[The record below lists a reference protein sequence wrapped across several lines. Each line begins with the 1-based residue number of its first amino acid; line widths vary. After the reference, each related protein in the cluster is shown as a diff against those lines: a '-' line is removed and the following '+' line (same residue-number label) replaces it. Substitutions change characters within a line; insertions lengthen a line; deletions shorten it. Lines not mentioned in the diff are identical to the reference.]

1 MSTGKQKVEFHI
13 VHSTKG
19 GCGKTTFALFKALDL
34 AQKIEKEKYEA
45 ADSKSE
51 SGEKSASESDSSK
64 SKKSDENPKQYIERI
79 ENAGVLYIDADF
91 RGSALQ
97 WLLCSNSD
105 NYSMEK
111 KLTSGELIHDSKK
124 EGKFTFSEAYRGA
137 TLNDFFLKTE
147 KTLEGIIARSIFY
160 WEQDDKNKD
169 VFLLEP
175 GLIGYLDFIFASPK
189 NEDRQP
195 FCYGKFG
202 GHKENMP
209 IRISEYVYHMR
220 RLINKMLVCGKTSK
234 DNELGQ
240 YRHIVIDMPP
250 GDDEYSELLLEIIR
264 ESTQNNKNVT
274 VNYYIVTTNDRGHLY
289 TMRERIKAVQAL
301 TTNWK
306 KFDTINLVLNCLAEG
321 DFLLV
326 DKDEAGNRVDLKE
339 NIEKEL
345 QKAEIRV
352 QDLDHIIRIPMQK
365 EYREFCRNRAMD
377 SFGYAFNEI
386 LNKAKAVK

>member
-1 MSTGKQKVEFHI
+1 MGTEEQKVEFHI

-34 AQKIEKEKYEA
+34 AEKIEKKKRPGD
-45 ADSKSE
+45 ADTKGDSGKKATDEGDSSESESKS
-51 SGEKSASESDSSK
+51 SK
-64 SKKSDENPKQYIERI
+64 EYIERI

-97 WLLCSNSD
+97 WLLCSNLD
-105 NYSMEK
+105 NDSMEK
-111 KLTSGELIHDSKK
+111 KITSGELIRDSKK

-137 TLNDFFLKTE
+137 TLNDFFLKTG
-147 KTLEGIIARSIFY
+147 KTVEGIIARSIFY
-160 WEQDDKNKD
+160 WEQKSSEDGI
-169 VFLLEP
+169 LPEL

-209 IRISEYVYHMR
+209 MRISEYVYHMR
-220 RLINKMLVCGKTSK
+220 RLISKILVCGKTSK
-234 DNELGQ
+234 DNESGQ

-250 GDDEYSELLLEIIR
+250 GDDAYSELLLEIIR

-289 TMRERIKAVQAL
+289 TMCERIKAVQAL
-301 TTNWK
+301 TTHWK

-326 DKDEAGNRVDLKE
+326 DKDKAGNRIDLKDM
-339 NIEKEL
+339 IKAEL
-345 QKAEIRV
+345 QKAKIKV
-352 QDLDHIIRIPMQK
+352 QDLDLIIHVPMQND
-365 EYREFCRNRAMD
+365 YRKFCRNKD
-377 SFGYAFNEI
+377 IKLFGYAFNEI
-386 LNKAKAVK
+386 LNKTKAVK